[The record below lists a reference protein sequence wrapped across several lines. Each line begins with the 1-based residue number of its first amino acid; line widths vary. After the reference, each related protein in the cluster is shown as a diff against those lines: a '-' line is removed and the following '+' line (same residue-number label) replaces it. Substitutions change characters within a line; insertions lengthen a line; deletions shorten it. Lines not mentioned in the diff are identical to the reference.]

1 MPPTI
6 NDLDVP
12 ILMHIEKE
20 SNLEMILFAKE
31 NEILVDLILPRID
44 GYRYVLSIAEESKV
58 DSDIVKM
65 VL

>member
-1 MPPTI
+1 
-6 NDLDVP
+6 
-12 ILMHIEKE
+12 
-20 SNLEMILFAKE
+20 MILFAKE